1 MWLSLGGSLLL
12 SSSRQ
17 QGEAP
22 IASYQYT
29 LAPAASR
36 SVFGRLVPWVGG
48 IVLALALGFGGG
60 TTQGL
65 WSDTLVQVASLPLIG
80 LAAARLLQSRR
91 VPGSIIAILLTVA
104 ILALP
109 LLQLIP
115 LPPEWWTQLPGR
127 GPIAATYQAVGMA
140 LPRLPVSLAPA
151 ATLRGAFSLLP
162 AIAIFLAV
170 LSLDQRAR
178 RSLVL
183 LFLGFV
189 LVDVIVGLLQIMRG
203 PDSPLYFYEVT
214 NRANAVGFFANRN
227 HNAALLYCAIPLAV
241 GWGLGLVADRVWQR
255 RLGIFM
261 VGLTVA
267 AAVLGVAIAGS
278 RAGIALALVAG
289 LLCIPLAAMRG
300 RGRRARVLIV
310 LAGNVIALLLAF
322 QFGFAILAGRI
333 EHQDF
338 FDDIRWPAAQ
348 MTVQAAEDYDPL
360 GSGFGSFVPIFQ
372 TEEPRSF
379 LGPLY
384 VNHAHDDWLEV
395 WLEGGIPALVLAGL
409 FLLWFLARGVRTLR
423 RRSLSPGTMV
433 LARAAWVTIL
443 LLLLHSIVDYPLR
456 TTALMTLFGLCAALL
471 LPQREDR
478 VATPAART
486 GAAAALF

>member
-1 MWLSLGGSLLL
+1 M
-12 SSSRQ
+12 
-17 QGEAP
+17 P
-22 IASYQYT
+22 
-29 LAPAASR
+29 R
-36 SVFGRLVPWVGG
+36 SVFGRLVPWVAS
-48 IVLALALGFGGG
+48 IVFVLALGLGGG

-65 WSDTLVQVASLPLIG
+65 WSDTWVQVASLPLIG

-91 VPGSIIAILLTVA
+91 VPGAIVAILLTIA

-115 LPPEWWTQLPGR
+115 LQPEWWTQLPGR
-127 GPIAATYQAVGMA
+127 AAIADTYRAVGMA
-140 LPRLPVSLAPA
+140 LPRLPLSLAPA

-162 AIAIFLAV
+162 AIAMFLAA
-170 LSLDQRAR
+170 LSLEQRQR
-178 RSLVL
+178 RFLVL

-189 LVDVIVGLLQIMRG
+189 LLDVIVGLLQIMRG
-203 PDSPLYFYEVT
+203 PDSPLYFFDVT
-214 NRANAVGFFANRN
+214 NKGNAVGFFANRN

-241 GWGLGLVADRVWQR
+241 AWGLGLTSNRAWQR

-261 VGLTVA
+261 VCLTVA
-267 AAVLGVAIAGS
+267 AAVLGVAVTGS

-310 LAGNVIALLLAF
+310 LAGNAIALVLAF
-322 QFGFAILAGRI
+322 QFGFAILAGRVQH
-333 EHQDF
+333 EDF
-338 FDDIRWPAAQ
+338 FEDIRWPAAQ
-348 MTVQAAEDYDPL
+348 MTVQAAEAYDPL
-360 GSGFGSFVPIFQ
+360 GAGFGSFVPIFQ

-379 LGPLY
+379 LGPFY

-395 WLEGGIPALVLAGL
+395 WLEGGFPAVALAGL
-409 FLLWFLARGVRTLR
+409 FLLWFFARGVRALSRRGAAPATL
-423 RRSLSPGTMV
+423 V
-433 LARAAWVTIL
+433 LARGAWITIL

-456 TTALMTLFGLCAALL
+456 TTALMSLLGLCAALL
-471 LPQREDR
+471 LPRREER
-478 VATPAART
+478 IAAPAARS